1 MLIYETGNA
10 RLEYFDISDEFFVSL
25 IHKVNPHTLTF
36 ASGVEAPWALY
47 QSIEYIVRHRIPG
60 DIVECG
66 VWSGG
71 SMLLAAHA
79 LLHFG
84 DTSRRIWLYDTF
96 AGVPKPEPVDARW
109 DGVPALP
116 TWEHHNKT
124 GGRWGY
130 GGTQEHV
137 REVVCSSGYPAD
149 QFVFVEGM
157 VEETLPATRPE
168 VISLLRLDTDLYR
181 STYLELVHLYPLISA
196 GGLLLLDDYGGY
208 QGVRVAVDQY
218 FEETRQPIFLSRI
231 SAGGRLAVK
240 LQGGA

>member
-1 MLIYETGNA
+1 M
-10 RLEYFDISDEFFVSL
+10 

-36 ASGVEAPWALY
+36 AGGVEAPWALY
-47 QSIEYIVRHRIPG
+47 QSIEYIVRHGIPG

-109 DGVPALP
+109 DGVPVLP
-116 TWEHHNKT
+116 TWEHHQEQNWRT
-124 GGRWGY
+124 VGIQQ
-130 GGTQEHV
+130 GTLEHV

-157 VEETLPATRPE
+157 VEETLQATRPE
-168 VISLLRLDTDLYR
+168 TISLLRASIPTSIAR
-181 STYLELVHLYPLISA
+181 
-196 GGLLLLDDYGGY
+196 
-208 QGVRVAVDQY
+208 
-218 FEETRQPIFLSRI
+218 RI
-231 SAGGRLAVK
+231 SN
-240 LQGGA
+240 

>member
-1 MLIYETGNA
+1 
-10 RLEYFDISDEFFVSL
+10 
-25 IHKVNPHTLTF
+25 
-36 ASGVEAPWALY
+36 
-47 QSIEYIVRHRIPG
+47 
-60 DIVECG
+60 
-66 VWSGG
+66 
-71 SMLLAAHA
+71 MLLAAHA

-231 SAGGRLAVK
+231 SAGGRLAMK

>member
-1 MLIYETGNA
+1 
-10 RLEYFDISDEFFVSL
+10 
-25 IHKVNPHTLTF
+25 
-36 ASGVEAPWALY
+36 
-47 QSIEYIVRHRIPG
+47 
-60 DIVECG
+60 
-66 VWSGG
+66 
-71 SMLLAAHA
+71 
-79 LLHFG
+79 
-84 DTSRRIWLYDTF
+84 
-96 AGVPKPEPVDARW
+96 
-109 DGVPALP
+109 
-116 TWEHHNKT
+116 
-124 GGRWGY
+124 
-130 GGTQEHV
+130 
-137 REVVCSSGYPAD
+137 VVCSSGYPAD

-231 SAGGRLAVK
+231 SAGGRLAMK